1 MDGLVVQML
10 QLRGGWGWA
19 ERGRRVR
26 MTCLFLKARRVSM
39 VALKCVRC
47 SRCLSNAKI
56 EQSVEVSPNDA
67 DLRVV
72 AEGCCTIAA
81 ILEKVY

>member
-1 MDGLVVQML
+1 MSG
-10 QLRGGWGWA
+10 
-19 ERGRRVR
+19 
-26 MTCLFLKARRVSM
+26 ARDVSP
-39 VALKCVRC
+39 
-47 SRCLSNAKI
+47 NAKI

-72 AEGCCTIAA
+72 AEGCYTIPA